1 MANRKLGKY
10 EITERLGR
18 GGMAEVYR
26 GYHKELDRYV
36 AVKVL
41 HAFLA
46 DDPEFKSRFER
57 EAKNV
62 ARLRHPNIV
71 QVYDFDYDPEGESYY
86 MVMELIEGATLK
98 DRLTTISERKEL
110 LPLEESLRIVREA
123 AGALAY
129 AHSRSMIHRDVKPA
143 NLMLDHDSRIV
154 LTDFGIA
161 KIVTGAQFTASGG
174 MVGTPAY
181 MAPEQGLGEAG
192 DERSDLYSLGAI
204 LYQLVT
210 GQLPYDAETPLAI
223 ILKHLNA
230 PVPSTLAL
238 NPTLPEPIDQIIQ
251 KAMAKE
257 PSDRYQSAAEMID
270 DLGRFERGEVVDAA
284 RLASRPL
291 QVSNQDTV
299 KIPKADETES
309 AESISSTSR
318 SNAGNRP
325 PRRRL
330 PWWGWVGIVAGIA
343 ASLFLIGTASGM
355 FRVGNQTSTPAAII
369 VTEVTPTDVPPTT
382 LVPTDGP
389 TPTSTPTVPTVT
401 PSHTPTTTSSWTPTI
416 SPTPSQTYT
425 PTSTLTQTVTR
436 TPTPA
441 TPIAQSAN
449 NIVMRV
455 GPGNQ
460 FAKITDVRAG
470 ETLNIIGISAD
481 GLWFRV
487 VTTNG
492 LRGWVLISLVRA
504 YGFLAE
510 LPIVAP
516 PTLTPTNTATVTPT
530 PSRTPTL
537 TPTLPP
543 TATSTP
549 TLNATATV
557 LARTQASVDQTAT
570 ASACTWD
577 YAIVEQNPP
586 DGETNPVPANQPYTR
601 DITLLNTG
609 SCAWEVNTSLTF
621 VSGSGEDFGA
631 GPRVY
636 IRERIEVGATYVLP
650 FEGQTPDKG
659 GLYSGT
665 WELKTPGQITIG
677 ESLVISVF
685 AFETG
690 G

>member
-1 MANRKLGKY
+1 
-10 EITERLGR
+10 
-18 GGMAEVYR
+18 MAEVYR

-98 DRLTTISERKEL
+98 DRLMTIADRKEL
-110 LPLEESLRIVREA
+110 LPLEESLRIIREA

-143 NLMLDHDSRIV
+143 NLMLDHDDRIV

-192 DERSDLYSLGAI
+192 DERSDLYSLGVI
-204 LYQLVT
+204 LFQLVT
-210 GQLPYDAETPLAI
+210 GRLPYDAETPLAI

-230 PVPSTLAL
+230 PVPSTLEL
-238 NPTLPEPIDQIIQ
+238 NPQLPEAIDQIIQ
-251 KAMAKE
+251 KSMAKE

-270 DLGRFERGEVVDAA
+270 DLGRFERGELVDAA
-284 RLASRPL
+284 RSVPKAA
-291 QVSNQDTV
+291 QVSNQDTL
-299 KIPKADETES
+299 KIPKADDPETPD
-309 AESISSTSR
+309 AIPAVSTGRGGS
-318 SNAGNRP
+318 G
-325 PRRRL
+325 RRGL
-330 PWWGWVGIVAGIA
+330 PWWAWGAIVVGIG
-343 ASLFLIGTASGM
+343 ASVFLIGTASGL
-355 FRVGNQTSTPAAII
+355 FSFLNPTA
-369 VTEVTPTDVPPTT
+369 TPTTQAALVATETDIPPTT

-389 TPTSTPTVPTVT
+389 TPTSTPTIPTAT
-401 PSHTPTTTSSWTPTI
+401 PSNTPTLTSTATPTI
-416 SPTPSQTYT
+416 SPTPSNTYT
-425 PTSTLTQTVTR
+425 PTATLTQTVTK

-441 TPIAQSAN
+441 TPIAQPSN

-487 VTTNG
+487 VTANG

-510 LPIVAP
+510 LPIAP
-516 PTLTPTNTATVTPT
+516 SPTLTPTNTPTVTNT
-530 PSRTPTL
+530 PSRTPTPS
-537 TPTLPP
+537 PTLPP
-543 TATSTP
+543 SPTNTP
-549 TLNATATV
+549 TLDVTATF
-557 LARTQASVDQTAT
+557 LARTQASINQTAT
-570 ASACTWD
+570 AQACVWD
-577 YAIVEQNPP
+577 YAIVEQSPA
-586 DGETNPVPANQPYTR
+586 DGETNPVPANQAYNR

-631 GPRVY
+631 GPRIY
-636 IRERIEVGATYVLP
+636 IRERIEVGATYILP

-665 WELKTPGQITIG
+665 WELKTPGQISIG
-677 ESLVISVF
+677 EPLVISVF